1 MTDNEEEETTTEFEE
16 NRHKYCSIKAET
28 IGIQG
33 NMLRKITGPHND
45 TNIRYS
51 NNALIIR
58 TKSEEAKDYVIS
70 TLKKEKIKYTILNN
84 DRDLFEKITIKGLP
98 PSITTDEIK
107 EELRT
112 QDYPIENVR

>member
-1 MTDNEEEETTTEFEE
+1 MSESEEVETIAETEES
-16 NRHKYCSIKAET
+16 RPKYCSIKAET
-28 IGIQG
+28 MGIQG
-33 NMLRKITGPHND
+33 NMLRKITGPHNGN

-84 DRDLFEKITIKGLP
+84 DRDLLEKITIKGLP
-98 PSITTDEIK
+98 PPSLQRK
-107 EELRT
+107 
-112 QDYPIENVR
+112 